1 MIMYRCL
8 NCSKSI
14 ELEQVKERVR
24 CPFCGYRIIF
34 KERPKTVVRVEA
46 K

>member
-1 MIMYRCL
+1 MYRCL

-14 ELEQVKERVR
+14 DIEHVKERVR
-24 CPFCGYRIIF
+24 CPYCGHRIII